1 MTRRFGLIGVPSS
14 AGAHGPG
21 QEKAPA
27 ALRSADVVGR
37 LAAAG
42 HGVVDHGDLSPVRFR
57 PDPAHRQ
64 AQNLALVR
72 DVAREVATAVADAVG
87 AGELPLV
94 LGGDCTI
101 TLGVVAGFL
110 RHGDDLGLLY
120 MDGGMDVATPGTYRP
135 GILDSMGVAHM
146 VGEPGVAD
154 DLARLGPRYPL
165 LPGRQIVAFGYTP
178 GEPEEVERAILA
190 RHGIT
195 GFPDT
200 AVRGRAEAAAV
211 EARAAVEEKAERFVV
226 HFDVDVLDFVD
237 FPVADVP
244 HINAGLSLREA
255 LACLSVFTASPRF
268 GGLVITEFNP
278 DHDDEAGSLAAAF
291 VRGVVDALTGRTQAV
306 SCRFP
311 SLAVGY
317 QGDG

>member
-1 MTRRFGLIGVPSS
+1 MVRQFGLIGVPSS

-27 ALRSADVVGR
+27 ALRSANIVGQ
-37 LAAAG
+37 LAAVG
-42 HGVVDHGDLSPVRFR
+42 HDVVDHGDLARVRFR

-64 AQNLALVR
+64 AQNLALVL
-72 DVAREVATAVADAVG
+72 DVAREVAAAIADAVG
-87 AGELPLV
+87 ARELPLV

-110 RHGDDLGLLY
+110 RHCDDLALLY
-120 MDGGMDVATPGTYRP
+120 MDGGMDVATPGMYRP
-135 GILDSMGVAHM
+135 GILDSMGVAHL
-146 VGEPGVAD
+146 VGEAGVVD

-178 GEPEEVERAILA
+178 GEPAEAERALLA
-190 RHGIT
+190 RHAIT

-200 AVRGRAEAAAV
+200 TVQGRAEEAAV
-211 EARAAVEEKAERFVV
+211 EARAVVEEKADQFVV

-244 HINAGLSLREA
+244 HINAGLTLQAA
-255 LACLSVFTASPRF
+255 LACLSVFAASPRF

-278 DHDDEAGSLAAAF
+278 DHDDEEGSLAAAF
-291 VRGVVDALTGRTQAV
+291 VRGVTGALTGTAQSV
-306 SCRFP
+306 
-311 SLAVGY
+311 
-317 QGDG
+317 

>member
-1 MTRRFGLIGVPSS
+1 MRRRFGLIGVPSS

-27 ALRSADVVGR
+27 ALRSANIAGQ

-42 HGVVDHGDLSPVRFR
+42 HRVVDHGDLARVRFR

-64 AQNLALVR
+64 AQNLALVL
-72 DVAREVATAVADAVG
+72 DVAREVAAAVAGAVDAK
-87 AGELPLV
+87 ELPLV

-110 RHGDDLGLLY
+110 RHRDDLALLY

-135 GILDSMGVAHM
+135 GILDSMGVAHLI
-146 VGEPGVAD
+146 GESRAAD
-154 DLARLGPRYPL
+154 DLARFGPRYPL

-178 GEPEEVERAILA
+178 GEPAEAERAILA
-190 RHGIT
+190 RHDIT

-200 AVRGRAEAAAV
+200 TVLGRAGEAAV
-211 EARAAVEEKAERFVV
+211 EARAVVEEKAERFVV

-244 HINAGLSLREA
+244 HINAGLTLQAA
-255 LACLSVFTASPRF
+255 LACLSVFAASPRF

-278 DHDDEAGSLAAAF
+278 DHDDEEGSLAATF
-291 VRGVVDALTGRTQAV
+291 VRGVTDALTGTAPPV
-306 SCRFP
+306 
-311 SLAVGY
+311 
-317 QGDG
+317 